1 MLKDWLRLSEY
12 VSEHPLVG
20 QVFEHFLRSEGT
32 NIHLPCHW
40 ACHLRLDNR
49 RSLTRGQ
56 CRCLNCVGSHHLLL
70 SQLSPPI
77 KVREQNGVGTFR
89 YRKRVAREWQI
100 KPADAE
106 PTLPPTK
113 HVVRVWQGHGESL
126 AFAWKGPW
134 PMTGAVCPHHTETSN
149 LPQVVQVTQER
160 VGVFVGTRTPGGVRM
175 EAVPLVDQNSLC
187 PFKDERVCVRE
198 ALEDTHRAER
208 KPPREL
214 DHRLGDVPRSV
225 RIRQES
231 HLLWQN
237 TRFGH
242 NRQPFTKL
250 RLLELLLPLQFLEQ
264 KRQVTQVVRVDRQF
278 RKREHVGHRF
288 TDTHTHT
295 AVTSGST
302 KRFPHPV
309 GRLLKRRNRECTP
322 IDNNSKEWVARDEL

>member
-1 MLKDWLRLSEY
+1 
-12 VSEHPLVG
+12 
-20 QVFEHFLRSEGT
+20 
-32 NIHLPCHW
+32 
-40 ACHLRLDNR
+40 
-49 RSLTRGQ
+49 
-56 CRCLNCVGSHHLLL
+56 
-70 SQLSPPI
+70 
-77 KVREQNGVGTFR
+77 
-89 YRKRVAREWQI
+89 
-100 KPADAE
+100 
-106 PTLPPTK
+106 
-113 HVVRVWQGHGESL
+113 
-126 AFAWKGPW
+126 
-134 PMTGAVCPHHTETSN
+134 MTGAICPHHAVAIN
-149 LPQVVQVTQER
+149 RPQVAQVTQER
-160 VGVFVGTRTPGGVRM
+160 VGVLVGACTPGGVRM

-187 PFKDERVCVRE
+187 TFEDEWMLVRE
-198 ALEDTHRAER
+198 AFEDTHRAER

-309 GRLLKRRNRECTP
+309 GCLLKRRNRERTT
-322 IDNNSKEWVARDEL
+322 IDNHSREWVAGDELRERVRFVPKRKRIKQHVVRKKRPRTRDEHAAAELRKRVMFPAGGVDVVCGLSTAVEANDDRLRCLASQVVDHGAFTSITKAKVSHNWCMHDICSIVWDKESGDTIGVAAVT